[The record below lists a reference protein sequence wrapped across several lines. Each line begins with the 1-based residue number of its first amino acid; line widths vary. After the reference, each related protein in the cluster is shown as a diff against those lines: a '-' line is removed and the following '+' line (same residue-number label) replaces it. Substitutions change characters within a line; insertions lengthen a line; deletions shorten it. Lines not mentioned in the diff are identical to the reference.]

1 MSRKGPVPIRELAK
15 ELGISV
21 KAAIE
26 LLKEAGYDVK
36 SGHNKANKEMEEY
49 LRKRLEKEEQEVKK
63 EIEKKKEIYQKV
75 EEPKKLPKRFQQKPK
90 KEEFIKEEE
99 EKEIKHILKPKPKP
113 KKDTKEKVVQ
123 LVEEER
129 KIIEIPGPLT
139 VGEFSTMINKP
150 PSEVI
155 KTLLDIGYI
164 ATINQTLSVDILEL
178 LAEHFGFEVKKKE
191 IKEEVVE
198 EIIEYDYIRP
208 PIVTIMG
215 HVDHGKTTLLDKIR
229 NSNIA
234 EKEEGRIT
242 QRIGAYQIEYKG
254 KKITFIDTPGHEA
267 FTAMRARGA
276 QITDI
281 VILVVD
287 GREGVK
293 EQTIEALNHAR
304 AAGVK
309 IIVAITKI
317 DLPDAN
323 IDMVK
328 RQLSEHNL
336 IPDDWGGDTLFIPVS
351 AYKNIGI
358 NDLLEAI
365 LIVSEEL
372 NLKTTIKGNA
382 KGVVLESKMDKGKG
396 PVATLIVQKGTLKQ
410 GDIVIAGYTYA
421 KIRAMYDDMGRKVNI
436 AYPSEPVL
444 VQGFE
449 ELPRAGDK
457 FEVVDDINKA
467 REIVEERRKALKIQL
482 SRGEMESLTRK
493 IQEKIISGEKKEL
506 AIVLKADNYG
516 TLEAIKD
523 SISKMEFE
531 KVKPVIVHSGIG
543 DITESDVMLA
553 EASEGIVIGFAVKV
567 DSRARNYAESKK
579 IPVKIYRIIYH
590 LLEDLIKFME
600 GILEPEYK
608 EELIGKAEVKAVF
621 KTKVGKV
628 AGCYVIEGK
637 VLKSAEKVK
646 LIRDGNTIYEGKIES
661 LRHFQTDVE
670 EINAG
675 MECGIRLNNWNDYKE
690 GDIIEVYRV
699 VKVEQKL

>member
-1 MSRKGPVPIRELAK
+1 MNRKGPIQIRELAK
-15 ELGISV
+15 ELGITT
-21 KAAIE
+21 KTAIA
-26 LLKEAGYDVK
+26 LLREGGYDVR
-36 SGHNKANKEMEEY
+36 SGFNKVNKEMEEY
-49 LRKRLEKEEQEVKK
+49 LRKRLEEERKEVQED
-63 EIEKKKEIYQKV
+63 IEKKKQIYQKI
-75 EEPKKLPKRFQQKPK
+75 EPPRKKIPRRFQQKQV
-90 KEEFIKEEE
+90 KEEIKEEE
-99 EKEIKHILKPKPKP
+99 EKPIKQVVKPKPKV
-113 KKDTKEKVVQ
+113 KKEVKEKV
-123 LVEEER
+123 EEFQEE

-139 VGEFSTMINKP
+139 VAELSKIMGKY
-150 PSEVI
+150 PSEII
-155 KTLLDIGYI
+155 KVLFDLDYI
-164 ATINQTLSVDILEL
+164 ATINQTLSLDVIEIV
-178 LAEHFGFEVKKKE
+178 AEHFGFKVKKQE
-191 IKEEVVE
+191 IKEEIFE
-198 EIIEYDYIRP
+198 EEIEYDYIRP

-229 NSNIA
+229 NTNVA

-242 QRIGAYQIEYKG
+242 QRIGAYQVEYMG

-293 EQTIEALNHAR
+293 EQTIEALNHAK

-309 IIVAITKI
+309 IIVAITKM

-323 IDMVK
+323 PDMVK
-328 RQLSEHNL
+328 RQLSEHGL
-336 IPDDWGGDTLFIPVS
+336 IPDDWGGSTLFIPVS
-351 AYKNIGI
+351 AYKGIGI

-372 NLKTTIKGNA
+372 NLKTTTKGHA
-382 KGVVLESKMDKGKG
+382 KGVVLESKMDKGRG
-396 PVATLIVQKGTLKQ
+396 PVATLIVQRGILKP
-410 GDIVIAGYTYA
+410 GDIVVAGYTYA
-421 KIRAMYDDMGRKVNI
+421 KIRAMYNDFGMKVNM
-436 AYPSEPVL
+436 AYPSDPVL

-457 FEVVDDINKA
+457 FEVVEDINKA
-467 REIVEERRKALKIQL
+467 REIVEERRKTLKIQI
-482 SRGEMESLTRK
+482 SRGEMQSLTKK
-493 IQEKIISGEKKEL
+493 IQEKILAGEKKEL
-506 AIVLKADNYG
+506 AIVIKADNYG

-531 KVKPVIVHSGIG
+531 KVKPVIIHSGIG

-553 EASEGIVIGFAVKV
+553 EASEGIVIGFAVKI
-567 DSRARNYAESKK
+567 DSRARSYAESKK
-579 IPVKIYRIIYH
+579 IPVKIHRIIYH
-590 LLEDLIKFME
+590 LLDDLIKFMQ

-637 VLKSAEKVK
+637 ILKNAEKVK
-646 LIRDGNTIYEGKIES
+646 LLRENNVIYEGKIES

-670 EINAG
+670 EVSAG

-699 VKVEQKL
+699 LKITPKLE